1 MKKPKGQ
8 VEFER
13 LSVFQSIWLQARCNG
28 AVHPPDPPVQ
38 KVKLPTNTW
47 LQRRLDK
54 IRKGEPVSL
63 EDRLKA
69 SLQIVRANKQ

>member
-1 MKKPKGQ
+1 MKKRNQ

-13 LSVFQSIWLQARCNG
+13 LTVWQSIFLQSRCNG
-28 AVHPPDPPVQ
+28 AVHSDPPLQ
-38 KVKLPTNTW
+38 KVKLPTGTW
-47 LQRRLDK
+47 FQRRLES

-69 SLQIVRANKQ
+69 SLQIVRANRK